1 MSGGFRGGGISSRD
15 NRGQKWASAGC
26 FQVQGESKEEGSI
39 STVMAMGYSTAAETP
54 FPCLAP
60 LIPQQPSGEGKATL
74 PVSQRV
80 GCASC
85 SEQQ

>member
-1 MSGGFRGGGISSRD
+1 MSGALRGGGISSRD

-26 FQVQGESKEEGSI
+26 FQVQGESKEDGSI
-39 STVMAMGYSTAAETP
+39 STVMALGYSMAAETP

-60 LIPQQPSGEGKATL
+60 LIPQHPSGEGRATL
-74 PVSQRV
+74 PVPQRV
-80 GCASC
+80 GYISR